1 MLTEYGIAVTYKN
14 VPLVPYIKLEGIPHH
29 HRILQLI
36 FRFDLKCNS
45 KSILALLV
53 GIPVMVLCESVC

>member
-14 VPLVPYIKLEGIPHH
+14 VPLAPYIKLEGIRYHG
-29 HRILQLI
+29 ILQLI
-36 FRFDLKCNS
+36 FCFDFKCNR

-53 GIPVMVLCESVC
+53 GIPVMVLCEAVC